1 MLIKAAET
9 ITTGMS
15 GSISLKL
22 LVTSTCHFSKEFHH
36 FVQNEKRIA
45 SLLPGRLYIVHAL
58 REHLDPAPRCT
69 GNTLTRNLVTKK
81 KKKPI
86 DRFARN
92 KEKG

>member
-1 MLIKAAET
+1 MLCKLKDFLTYKSLKMLIKAAET

-45 SLLPGRLYIVHAL
+45 SLLPGRLYIVHVL
-58 REHLDPAPRCT
+58 REHLDPAPPALEIR
-69 GNTLTRNLVTKK
+69 
-81 KKKPI
+81 
-86 DRFARN
+86 
-92 KEKG
+92 